1 MSEPTLIDLG
11 LSLFILTIV
20 FGVPVLVYGLFEARV
35 KSRQADKD
43 TRRQLPAIKTVR
55 RSY

>member
-1 MSEPTLIDLG
+1 MTEPTLIALG

-20 FGVPVLVYGLFEARV
+20 FGVPVLVYGLFEAWV

-43 TRRQLPAIKTVR
+43 AGRQLPAIKTVR